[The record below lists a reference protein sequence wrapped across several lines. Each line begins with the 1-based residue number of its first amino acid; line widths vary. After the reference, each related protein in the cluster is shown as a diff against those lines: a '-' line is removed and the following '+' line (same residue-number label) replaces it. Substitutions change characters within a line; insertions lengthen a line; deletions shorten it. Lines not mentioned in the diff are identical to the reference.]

1 MAEKEPEKTGRKN
14 RLILAELLEN
24 RREEAIILYNRAIR
38 IDPQMTEVYAYR
50 GNSKFNLGRYEEAL
64 EDYDWAISHE
74 PQNSTYYFS
83 RGRAETE
90 PCRHEEALGESRQ
103 GEAGPGKPVTQGKR
117 L

>member
-1 MAEKEPEKTGRKN
+1 MGEKKPEKTGRKN
-14 RLILAELLEN
+14 RLILAELLKN

-64 EDYDWAISHE
+64 
-74 PQNSTYYFS
+74 
-83 RGRAETE
+83 
-90 PCRHEEALGESRQ
+90 GESRQ